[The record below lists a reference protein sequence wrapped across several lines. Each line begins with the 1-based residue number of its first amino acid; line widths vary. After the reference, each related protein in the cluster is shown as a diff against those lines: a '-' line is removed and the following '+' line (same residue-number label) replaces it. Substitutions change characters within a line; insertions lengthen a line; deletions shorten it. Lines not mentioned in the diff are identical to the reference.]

1 MQIGLVGSYSFFFP
15 SEVRKAMQVSVS
27 DANAGPKCQTL
38 SMKAVRLFTVQ
49 KTKHMSGL
57 LGVLQVSTCP

>member
-1 MQIGLVGSYSFFFP
+1 
-15 SEVRKAMQVSVS
+15 MQVSVS